1 MDTLALRRVLPLG
14 GLRTARRARGTAVW
28 LWLAA
33 ALWFAACSQAPS
45 ARAEGEGWTA
55 TLEWSPQ
62 RLRALQPARLVL
74 RVTDRSGG
82 PVRLQELH
90 AQADMPEMSHE
101 PEEIRFRQAGEG
113 TYEAAHKF
121 SMDGRWRVRVT
132 GRWDRTP
139 FQATFELAV
148 GGP

>member
-1 MDTLALRRVLPLG
+1 M
-14 GLRTARRARGTAVW
+14 
-28 LWLAA
+28 
-33 ALWFAACSQAPS
+33 
-45 ARAEGEGWTA
+45 
-55 TLEWSPQ
+55 
-62 RLRALQPARLVL
+62 RLVL
-74 RVTDRSGG
+74 RVADRSGRA
-82 PVRLQELH
+82 VRLQEVH

-101 PEEIRFRQAGEG
+101 PEEIRFWPAGEG
-113 TYEAAHKF
+113 TYEAAHNF